1 MKQAFFDSIKWIYYS
16 DSILFFFGII
26 LMATNLKEFEMI
38 RKIVGEKEMNTNNI
52 LSWKN
57 V

>member
-1 MKQAFFDSIKWIYYS
+1 MNQVFFDSIKLIYYS
-16 DSILFFFGII
+16 DSILFLFGTI

-38 RKIVGEKEMNTNNI
+38 RKRVGEKEMNTNNI